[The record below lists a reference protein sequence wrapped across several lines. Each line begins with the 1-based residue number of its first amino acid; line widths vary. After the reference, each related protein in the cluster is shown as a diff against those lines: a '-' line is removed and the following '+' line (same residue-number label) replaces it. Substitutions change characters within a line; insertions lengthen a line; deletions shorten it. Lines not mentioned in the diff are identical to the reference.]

1 MPASQ
6 PITNATM
13 PHKKT
18 IGRFETKLKSASIKG
33 SASAQSNPQTITRLT
48 SHAIKLIRAASI
60 NKDLRNK
67 VSELPNTFCVLMLL
81 IRNGVREVLKFVK
94 LIAATMTIRRAIPN
108 NKAVTSLFPL
118 PECTTVLRLIHIINI
133 SQRDEPDL
141 FSLMVNLLEI
151 KMTVEIIG
159 NLICHGRI
167 IKQ

>member
-18 IGRFETKLKSASIKG
+18 IRRFETKLKSASIKG

-118 PECTTVLRLIHIINI
+118 RNVPPSYVSFI
-133 SQRDEPDL
+133 
-141 FSLMVNLLEI
+141 
-151 KMTVEIIG
+151 
-159 NLICHGRI
+159 
-167 IKQ
+167 